1 MEYVVYILYSESI
14 SKYYVG
20 QTQDITNRIL
30 RHNAG
35 RENFTSKGLP
45 WKLIYTFNCT
55 DRSDAVR
62 LESKIKKRGIERYL
76 QDNNLQ

>member
-35 RENFTSKGLP
+35 RENFTSKGIS

-62 LESKIKKRGIERYL
+62 LESKIKKEE
-76 QDNNLQ
+76 